1 MISVFGLVENSIVVA
16 GIVWTSL
23 VVKDIYFSEILVFI
37 GLGSGRRA
45 EVAVF
50 IDEITTKIL

>member
-16 GIVWTSL
+16 GIVLTSL
-23 VVKDIYFSEILVFI
+23 IIEDVYFSEILVFV

-50 IDEITTKIL
+50 IDEITTKII